1 MRRLLERLGGFV
13 PVAVALAVPSV
24 FIPTISSL
32 PSAVDSF
39 ILPRASIVIAGAC
52 VGTGLALLTPR
63 RPALGALRWPLV
75 AAAGAALL
83 AFAFSVSW
91 PLSFA
96 GSYTR
101 YESLPMR
108 LSYLGLLASA
118 VWLIRGRLAREAVVP
133 AFVLGVNVVSLIAVG
148 QWLSGVNIASLIA
161 EGQWLS
167 NEPFRPDGNLGNA
180 NLLAALIAMA
190 LPLAVARGIR
200 GGYFVA
206 AWWVGV
212 AVLVLG
218 LLVSTSR
225 SGGLGAMAG
234 CLALAA
240 FLVRRRFSARTGLVA
255 GVGVTAAAV
264 IGVAVTA
271 IAVSPL
277 SRLND
282 DPPSLRLH
290 LWQDGIRM
298 VLARPLTGWG
308 EDTTGL
314 AFGQFLSHNYAE
326 LVTFDRIHSGPLD
339 IAATEGVIGLAALAW
354 VLAVLF
360 HGAWHSRFPGDV
372 AGLTAAL
379 VGYSA
384 WVVFNFDWAPATGA
398 FWLLA
403 GTAWSGVRLAESVP
417 PPMVDGSRAA
427 PRVGWRRSGIAVGA
441 GIAAVVLAAMPMLAD
456 VWYYEGRADLS
467 VRVDPLQARYH
478 WSLGDAL
485 IGQGSLAKGADELRL
500 AADFGET
507 EPGLYVDLGD
517 AEVRLGNITQARA
530 DYRRALVI
538 DPYYTPASQRLAN
551 LKS

>member
-13 PVAVALAVPSV
+13 PVAVALAVPTV

-32 PSAVDSF
+32 PSAIDAF

-52 VGTGLALLTPR
+52 VGTGLALLTPGG
-63 RPALGALRWPLV
+63 PGLGALRLPLA

-118 VWLIRGRLAREAVVP
+118 VWLMRGRLAREAVVP
-133 AFVLGVNVVSLIAVG
+133 AFVLGVNVVCLIAVG
-148 QWLSGVNIASLIA
+148 QWLSQA
-161 EGQWLS
+161 
-167 NEPFRPDGNLGNA
+167 PFRPDGNLGNA

-200 GGYFVA
+200 GGYFVG

-225 SGGLGAMAG
+225 SGGLGAVAG

-240 FLVRRRFSARTGLVA
+240 FLVRRRFAARTRLVA
-255 GVGVTAAAV
+255 GVGVTAATV
-264 IGVAVTA
+264 IGLAVTA
-271 IAVSPL
+271 ITVSPL

-339 IAATEGVIGLAALAW
+339 IAATEGIIGLAALAW

-360 HGAWHSRFPGDV
+360 RGAWRSRFPGDV

-379 VGYSA
+379 VGYSV
-384 WVVFNFDWAPATGA
+384 WVAFNFDWAPATGA

-403 GTAWSGVRLAESVP
+403 GTAWSGVRLAEAGPPSVG
-417 PPMVDGSRAA
+417 DGSRTA
-427 PRVGWRRSGIAVGA
+427 PHVGWRRSGLAVGA

-467 VRVDPLQARYH
+467 VKVDPLQARYH
-478 WSLGDAL
+478 WSFGDAL
-485 IGQGSLAKGADELRL
+485 IGQGSLTNGAGELRL

-517 AEVRLGNITQARA
+517 AEVRLGNLTQARA